1 MARAIREDTL
11 IIEAWETYT
20 KQTCRNRCNIYGPNG
35 LQTLIIPVIK
45 VNGNH
50 TLVRDIRISNQQ
62 PWQTIHWRSITTA
75 YSNSPFFLYYQD
87 LFIPFFEKRF
97 DYLLDFNAKLLE
109 VILKSLKTNISVG
122 ISSEFTPSLPGDNR
136 EQLVSKNFSF
146 THPEYVQ
153 VFSAKSGFLNNLSSI
168 DLLFN
173 LGPES
178 RQFLSNLG
186 Q

>member
-1 MARAIREDTL
+1 MARAINTGS
-11 IIEAWETYT
+11 IVIEAWETYT
-20 KQTCRNRCNIYGPNG
+20 KQSFRNRCNIYGPNG

-50 TLVRDIRISNQQ
+50 TLVRDIRISNRQ

-75 YSNSPFFLYYQD
+75 YNNSPFFLYYQD
-87 LFIPFFEKRF
+87 LFIPIFEKRF
-97 DYLLDFNAKLLE
+97 DYLLDFNTKLLE
-109 VILKSLKTNISVG
+109 VIIQSLKTNISVG
-122 ISSEFTPSLPGDNR
+122 ISSEFTPSLPDGSR
-136 EQLVSKNFSF
+136 EQVVSKKFSF

-153 VFSAKSGFLNNLSSI
+153 VFSVKSGFLSNLSTI